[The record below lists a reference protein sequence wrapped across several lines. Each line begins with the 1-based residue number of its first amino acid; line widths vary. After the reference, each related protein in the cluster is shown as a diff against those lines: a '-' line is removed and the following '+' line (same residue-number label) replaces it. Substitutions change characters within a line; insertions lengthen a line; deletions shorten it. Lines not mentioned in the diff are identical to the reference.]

1 MSLVRALVSTAHV
14 ASVEPVV
21 LLVDHQLKSA
31 IAQKRLIQ
39 FTYSSVSRLAEPHD
53 YGIQHDVVRL
63 LVYQLHSTPFSK
75 GWRLLDVAKMEHLV
89 VLPQTFDGSRGAAHR
104 HHNEWDRVFAR
115 VE

>member
-1 MSLVRALVSTAHV
+1 MVSTSYVPQADNL
-14 ASVEPVV
+14 VV
-21 LLVDHQLKSA
+21 LVDHQLKSA

-104 HHNEWDRVFAR
+104 HHTQWDRVFAR